1 MKTQCILRHIE
12 NRHSRQPEEQ
22 LKSSMEAVKGLHL
35 QDKYLKTGAD
45 MIETAF
51 ENTKSE
57 YICSSGV
64 AAAYVMRYTLQLVKD
79 GKIKLEEV

>member
-1 MKTQCILRHIE
+1 MKTQCILRHITSK
-12 NRHSRQPEEQ
+12 HSRQPEEQ
-22 LKSSMEAVKGLHL
+22 LKETMEAVKSLHL

-45 MIETAF
+45 MIETAYS
-51 ENTKSE
+51 NTNSE

-64 AAAYVMRYTLQLVKD
+64 AAAYVMRYTLQLVKE

>member
-1 MKTQCILRHIE
+1 MKTQCILRKIK
-12 NRHSRQPEEQ
+12 NTHSRQPREE
-22 LKSSMEAVKGLHL
+22 LKSTMEAVKSLHL

-51 ENTKSE
+51 RNTESE